1 MPYAGPTTDSSN
13 NNTAATATAAVPVP
27 AAAVAPTRFTE
38 AVPLSLSSVAHTS
51 IPLEDGVLDG
61 LKTIIQHTLW
71 SSLSYARAAFGR
83 NFSPVDLSTSPFAWT
98 PQEVVINNT
107 SSTSTSTISTNKK
120 GKKDCA
126 EDEDRDKGD
135 EIPII
140 LKKKHGFDHSY
151 QRTAL
156 IYLHP
161 VMSESSSSSLSTTT
175 STTTANNLLQK
186 DIWTQEPGVLAKIT
200 LLYASTGE
208 MTLEEL
214 DVASY
219 DNDNDNDNDNDI
231 SNNNMRRKKRSAE
244 KISKNYDDD
253 DDDDK
258 IGDRNKNDD
267 DVVPPPSLPPP
278 KHVVMYRAMIEYRSL
293 LATGNV
299 AAVRAEELSMLS
311 FGGSLVDDDVKLGAL
326 ASLYDN
332 HGKYVLE
339 IFGIRGK
346 KYRLD
351 LMDATLSDGTVP
363 TLPSRGF
370 GNFGSDSS
378 GGDGGGRSCCSNT
391 SCGGVQIPHD
401 PFVKTL
407 CVTVTDHV
415 STECRNT
422 STTTKLM
429 TTKNSNDDSNME
441 SEKEDGSSKEEKDAS
456 TKKNAHNASN
466 NNDNPSFAL
475 TKMKFTLEGDLRVP
489 HLLDVTD
496 LPPPNYYPAQIQKT
510 FLSLRCQQQQSQNQ
524 NNNGK
529 TSVPSLNTNGL
540 NLVVGMSS
548 GHRLLLDPSEAG
560 KIYIHGRYVT
570 TWGKDKRIGSSFP
583 ALFGMDLHSV
593 LYMHGRIADYD
604 RLMIAYATLW
614 TEILTD
620 ARLVTKNIG
629 GRLLSRLITGNDP
642 FVEHDDDDD
651 DEDDEV
657 EEDENVITTR
667 ISTDISCLESQV
679 MSSSKCD
686 PVGISAKALATQF
699 QYEYGQKGY
708 PCLAHEMDWVK
719 DRLPGRVPVAVPQRL
734 IDVLRRGG
742 YFDVKRTSE
751 EIWCSATFRPT
762 KEGTDEEL
770 LVTHTCELLLE
781 AKCTDVQPSSIM
793 FGKIAIDDPV
803 QKKGLV
809 RINRLL
815 RHYHVNEAFLTLDL
829 NEIGAGDSMI
839 TDNDDDGDEKP
850 AAVEGEGGSGNADES
865 KQKERRT
872 KKLAFLLG
880 LHIARE
886 HPDGNVLIR
895 YMLQHSKML

>member
-1 MPYAGPTTDSSN
+1 MS
-13 NNTAATATAAVPVP
+13 AAVTSPTP
-27 AAAVAPTRFTE
+27 AAAVAVAPTRFTE

-98 PQEVVINNT
+98 PREVIIDA
-107 SSTSTSTISTNKK
+107 ST
-120 GKKDCA
+120 KDA
-126 EDEDRDKGD
+126 EDEDRGD
-135 EIPII
+135 EIPTI
-140 LKKKHGFDHSY
+140 LKKKHGFDRSY

-161 VMSESSSSSLSTTT
+161 VMSESSSSSTTPSTT
-175 STTTANNLLQK
+175 STTTTDRNDGEEIHSEHLLQK

-219 DNDNDNDNDNDI
+219 DNDNDDNDDKINI
-231 SNNNMRRKKRSAE
+231 NINNSNYDMRRKKRSAD
-244 KISKNYDDD
+244 KISRNDGNDDDNKLVGRNNDDD
-253 DDDDK
+253 DDDD
-258 IGDRNKNDD
+258 
-267 DVVPPPSLPPP
+267 VPLPPP

-339 IFGIRGK
+339 ILGIRGK

-370 GNFGSDSS
+370 GNFGGESS
-378 GGDGGGRSCCSNT
+378 GGSN
-391 SCGGVQIPHD
+391 SSSGGVKIPHD

-415 STECRNT
+415 PTQCMNA
-422 STTTKLM
+422 TTKIM
-429 TTKNSNDDSNME
+429 TTKNSDEEDDIE
-441 SEKEDGSSKEEKDAS
+441 TGKEGTCKEEKDDS
-456 TKKNAHNASN
+456 TRKTDNTRK

-475 TKMKFTLEGDLRVP
+475 TKMRFSLEGDLRLP

-496 LPPPNYYPAQIQKT
+496 LPAPNYYPAQIQKT
-510 FLSLRCQQQQSQNQ
+510 FLSLRCQQQQKQLSNNQ
-524 NNNGK
+524 KNKGTKSLPSSSSSSSSTNNNG
-529 TSVPSLNTNGL
+529 LNV
-540 NLVVGMSS
+540 VVGMSS

-570 TWGKDKRIGSSFP
+570 TWGEDKRIGSSFP

-593 LYMHGRIADYD
+593 QYVHGRITDYD

-620 ARLVTKNIG
+620 ARLVSKNIG

-642 FVEHDDDDD
+642 FVEHNDEDDD
-651 DEDDEV
+651 DEDDAIN
-657 EEDENVITTR
+657 EDLDDDEVITTR

-699 QYEYGQKGY
+699 QYEYGLKGY

-719 DRLPGRVPVAVPQRL
+719 DRLPGRVPVVVSQRL

-751 EIWCSATFRPT
+751 EIWFGATYRPA

-770 LVTHTCELLLE
+770 LVTHTCKLLLE
-781 AKCTDVQPSSIM
+781 AKCTDVQPSSIV

-815 RHYHVNEAFLTLDL
+815 RQYHVNEAFLTLDL
-829 NEIGAGDSMI
+829 NEIRAGDSMI
-839 TDNDDDGDEKP
+839 TDNDGNEKP
-850 AAVEGEGGSGNADES
+850 AAAVAAAEGGDDGNADES
-865 KQKERRT
+865 KQKE
-872 KKLAFLLG
+872 KSAKELAFLLG

-895 YMLQHSKML
+895 YMLQHGKMF